1 MKKIKA
7 LVLFSGGLDSLLAMK
22 LLQEQDISV
31 TALIFKSY
39 FFSSKKAEKNAKQ
52 LNVPVI
58 VSDISKKHLEVVK
71 NPASGHGKAAN
82 PCIDC
87 HLLMLRQAK
96 KIAEKRGFDLIA
108 TGEVLGERPFSQ
120 NKNALEK
127 IKKNSGLSE
136 ILLRPLSAKL
146 LEPTI
151 LEEKGLINRERL
163 EAISGRSRKR
173 QLELAKKYKLKFPTP
188 GGGCILTEKEFGKKL
203 FDLFEKQPDFEEND
217 LKLLFFGRHFWNNNT
232 KIVIGRN
239 KEENEKLKKLFQ
251 KGDILIEPEFP
262 GPTALISGKSSKENI
277 AKAKTLILKY
287 SKPPSKKLF
296 KIKA

>member
-7 LVLFSGGLDSLLAMK
+7 LVLFSGGLDSLLVIK
-22 LLQEQDISV
+22 LLQEQNISV

-39 FFSSKKAEKNAKQ
+39 FFSPKKAEENVKQ

-58 VSDISKKHLEVVK
+58 VSDISRAHLKVVK
-71 NPASGHGKAAN
+71 NPNSGYGKAAN

-87 HLLMLRQAK
+87 HLLMLKQAK
-96 KIAEKRGFDLIA
+96 KIAEKRGFDLVA
-108 TGEVLGERPFSQ
+108 TGEILGERPFSQ

-127 IKKNSGLSE
+127 IRKESGLSK

-151 LEEKGLINRERL
+151 LEEKGLIDRNHL

-173 QLELAKKYKLKFPTP
+173 QLELAKKYKLKFPSP

-203 FDLFEKQPDFEEND
+203 FDLFEKQPKFNGND
-217 LKLLFFGRHFWNNNT
+217 LKLLFIGRHFWNNNT

-239 KEENEKLKKLFQ
+239 KQENEKLAMLTQKK
-251 KGDILIEPEFP
+251 DILIKPAFP

-277 AKAKTLILKY
+277 TRAKTLILKY